1 MRHLAANAELTRIK
15 YGIDVELR
23 IMAVPEAWAPQ
34 VAGTFKKEVMND
46 LADLGEKM
54 GADPASWTKGLPD

>member
-1 MRHLAANAELTRIK
+1 
-15 YGIDVELR
+15 VELR

-54 GADPASWTKGLPD
+54 GADPASWRDTPPE